1 MAREARPIS
10 TLIFQ
15 TRCADRQRSSDLHQ
29 QMRKMVRWAE
39 GKFSDMTAAEHH
51 ISGDGFLATPL
62 DYAAMIIG
70 ATETV
75 RVSGCAIL
83 APLYNPLHLAE
94 RLAFLDLISNGRFRA
109 VLALGYREQEYRA
122 AGVDWQRRGDIFDQL
137 LAQVMGLLRGETVE
151 INGQEAQLH
160 HLPGS
165 DPDELVYVGGNSK
178 PGARRAARFNLP
190 FWPAIESID
199 ILDAYDQACANAGAT
214 PRLQPSQFGGFEFI
228 AEDPDAAWREV
239 GPYLLYDA
247 LAYQSIGN
255 SQRRS
260 SSEFSDSDIESLR
273 ASGTYSIITPEQA
286 LERFEERQS
295 LTINPLAGGIPE
307 DQAWRCL
314 ELYETRVLPHL
325 DLDFRPFKQI
335 PW

>member
-15 TRCADRQRSSDLHQ
+15 TRCAQRDRSSDLHQ
-29 QMRKMVRWAE
+29 QMRQMIRWSE
-39 GKFSDMTAAEHH
+39 GKFTDMTAAEHH

-94 RLAFLDLISNGRFRA
+94 RLSFLDLTSNGRFRA
-109 VLALGYREQEYRA
+109 VLALGYREQEYRS
-122 AGVDWQRRGDIFDQL
+122 AGVDWQHRGAIFDQL
-137 LAQVMGLLRGETVE
+137 LTQVLDLLHGQTVE
-151 INGQEAQLH
+151 INGQPAQLH
-160 HLPGS
+160 HLPAS
-165 DPDELVYVGGNSK
+165 SPDQLVYVGGNSN
-178 PGARRAARFNLP
+178 PGARRAARFKLP
-190 FWPAIESID
+190 FWPAIESAD
-199 ILDAYDQACANAGAT
+199 VLNAYHEACAEVGAT
-214 PRLQPSQFGGFEFI
+214 PRLQPSQFHGFEFI
-228 AEDPDAAWREV
+228 AEDPDTAWREV

-247 LAYQSIGN
+247 LAYQAIGN

-260 SSEFSDSDIESLR
+260 SSEFSDSDIAALR

-286 LERFEERQS
+286 LERFEQTQS
-295 LTINPLAGGIPE
+295 LTINPLAGGIPT

-325 DLDFRPFKQI
+325 DLDFRPFTEFS
-335 PW
+335 W